1 MVNHILQYKGLQQR
15 SSQDIHTSNYF
26 GGIDM
31 TTDEKTLLE
40 IIRNSDDP
48 GRALLIALDVMA
60 LFLAGEEEESILAA
74 IRAKY
79 YTAPGNA

>member
-1 MVNHILQYKGLQQR
+1 
-15 SSQDIHTSNYF
+15 
-26 GGIDM
+26 M
-31 TTDEKTLLE
+31 TKDEKMLLE
-40 IIRNSDDP
+40 IIRDSDDP

-79 YTAPGNA
+79 FTAPGNA